1 MAKLKAVEYCLLRY
15 APNVTVDEGVPIAAI
30 VIDPSNLEKGI
41 CAMGIATDWK
51 TRVRLID
58 PDSDLR
64 MLGALLTEVRNRLLS
79 KRGRCEMLRQLEDSF
94 SNVVQVSQR
103 RKCTVA
109 PRDETIEDFAR
120 GLLERTSM
128 TSPSL
133 SGVRDATCQGTV

>member
-41 CAMGIATDWK
+41 CAMSVATDWK

-64 MLGALLTEVRNRLLS
+64 MLGALLTEIRNRLLS
-79 KRGRCEMLRQLEDSF
+79 KRGRCEMLHQLEDSF
-94 SNVVQVSQR
+94 SNVVQISQR
-103 RKCTVA
+103 RKCTIA
-109 PRDETIEDFAR
+109 PSPETIEDFAR
-120 GLLERTSM
+120 GLLERTNV
-128 TSPSL
+128 TSPGL
-133 SGVRDATCQGTV
+133 PGMRDATCHGTL